1 MTLLKSLLVASLLF
15 IATPAHAESARDLAK
30 EEANRK
36 LVVDFYNQVFN
47 DHDVAGGAEI
57 LVDDYIQHNPHV
69 PNGKA
74 PFVSY
79 FVDYFKKN
87 PQAKSRIARS
97 AVDNDLVYLH
107 VHATAS
113 PEDRGQAVI
122 DILRVKDGKIVEHWD
137 VIQDVPE
144 KTASGNSMF

>member
-1 MTLLKSLLVASLLF
+1 MTLLKSLVIASLLF
-15 IATPAHAESARDLAK
+15 IAAPAHAESARDIK
-30 EEANRK
+30 QEEANHK

-47 DHDVAGGAEI
+47 EHDVLGGAKV

-74 PFVSY
+74 PFVEY
-79 FVDYFKKN
+79 FVAHFKNN
-87 PQAKSRIARS
+87 PQAKSRIVRS
-97 AVDNDLVYLH
+97 AAYDDLVYLH
-107 VHATAS
+107 VHSTDN
-113 PEDRGQAVI
+113 PDDLGQAVI

-137 VIQDVPE
+137 VIQDVPA